1 MLNVFLVIFAFSF
14 MEFVAWFSH
23 KYIMHGFLWK
33 WHKDHHI
40 NDHSRKEGE
49 VNKHFEK
56 NDLFF
61 LIYATPAIVL
71 LIVGLFMH
79 FGPLVAIG
87 IGITI
92 YGFTYFSIHD
102 VAIHQRLPIAMF
114 KILRGKY
121 FVALLNAHQGHH
133 RPKNKTDFDSYG
145 LLIFPFRY
153 LKSAKSKES

>member
-1 MLNVFLVIFAFSF
+1 MTNIVLGILAFGF

-33 WHKDHHI
+33 WHKDHHV
-40 NDHSRKEGE
+40 NDHTRQEGE

-71 LIVGLFMH
+71 LVVGLISQTGAFIAM
-79 FGPLVAIG
+79 G

-92 YGFTYFSIHD
+92 YGFTYFTIHD
-102 VAIHQRLPIAMF
+102 IAIHKRLPLHFF
-114 KILRGKY
+114 KNTQNRYIK
-121 FVALLNAHQGHH
+121 ALLEAHQGHH
-133 RPKNKTDFDSYG
+133 RPRNKNQFDSYG
-145 LLIFPFRY
+145 LLIFPLHY
-153 LKSAKSKES
+153 LKSNR